1 MRHRRVT
8 AGAPAKIT
16 LTADRTTIDAD
27 GYDLSYITIDCYDSN
42 NNFMPTAM
50 NQLYFSI
57 EGAGELVG
65 VDNGNAAGS
74 ESLKGNT
81 MKLFNGKALA
91 IVRSL
96 RGVKGEVIL
105 TVSGDGIEGDSIT
118 IRTK

>member
-1 MRHRRVT
+1 M
-8 AGAPAKIT
+8 
-16 LTADRTTIDAD
+16 
-27 GYDLSYITIDCYDSN
+27 
-42 NNFMPTAM
+42 
-50 NQLYFSI
+50 
-57 EGAGELVG
+57 G

-105 TVSGDGIEGDSIT
+105 TVSGDSIEGDSMP